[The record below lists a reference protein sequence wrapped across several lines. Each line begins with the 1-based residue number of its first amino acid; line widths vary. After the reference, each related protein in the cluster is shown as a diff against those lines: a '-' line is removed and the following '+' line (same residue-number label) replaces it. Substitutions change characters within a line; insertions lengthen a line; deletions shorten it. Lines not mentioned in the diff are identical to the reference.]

1 MLSFK
6 FSLNEIIGGLKM
18 RYVPIDK
25 IEAGTY
31 LAKSLYDYN
40 GSVLLH
46 KDYKLTEN
54 MIKRLKSLGYKGV
67 YIEDKLS
74 EGICIEEIVD
84 ERLKIK
90 AANCLEDIAEH
101 DGNVSDIKPIVTDI
115 VDSIIDNQSVM
126 LSMHQ
131 LYKYHKYT
139 YSHCVNVGI
148 ISTYIGAKLNYSKKE
163 LIQVSTA
170 GMLHDIGKKY
180 IPISILDKEEKLT
193 YDEYNI
199 IRNHPKSGYKMIK
212 DLNGISGLSKVAVL
226 DHHER
231 CDGSGYPRGLVCN
244 DISTFG
250 KVIAV
255 ADTYDAMTSDRS
267 YRKAFSPSETVEYLM
282 GDGGKLYDFKVID
295 NFTKSVAVFPDGSVV
310 ELSDGSKGIVIK
322 NYHDC
327 ILRPVIRTLD
337 DDIIID
343 LKNDSNYLNVRVEKV
358 IS

>member
-1 MLSFK
+1 
-6 FSLNEIIGGLKM
+6 M
-18 RYVPIDK
+18 RFISIDK

-67 YIEDKLS
+67 YVEDDIS
-74 EGICIEEIVD
+74 AGIYIEEIID
-84 ERLKIK
+84 ERTKIK
-90 AANCLEDIAEH
+90 AANCLESIAEH
-101 DGNVSDIKPIVTDI
+101 DGSVSDIKPIVTDI
-115 VDSIIDNQSVM
+115 VDSIMDKHDVM

-131 LYKYHKYT
+131 LYDYHKYT
-139 YSHCVNVGI
+139 YSHCVNVGV
-148 ISTYIGAKLNYSKKE
+148 ISTYIGFRLNYTKDE

-180 IPISILDKEEKLT
+180 IPTSILDKKEKLT
-193 YDEYNI
+193 DDEYNI
-199 IRNHPKSGYKMIK
+199 IRNHPNHGYKMIK
-212 DLNGISGLSKVAVL
+212 DYNGISGLSKVAVL

-231 CDGSGYPRGLVCN
+231 CDGSGYPRGLDSN
-244 DISTFG
+244 DISSFG

-295 NFTKSVAVFPDGSVV
+295 NFTKSVAVFPEGTVV
-310 ELSDGSKGIVIK
+310 ELSNGIQGIVIK
-322 NYHDC
+322 NHPNF
-327 ILRPVIRTLD
+327 ILRPVIRSLD
-337 DDIIID
+337 DDKVID
-343 LKNDSNYLNVRVEKV
+343 LKNDSKYLNVRVEKV
-358 IS
+358 N